1 MLRYLP
7 VPRSTSID
15 ENGSCNAPDTAAG
28 GRDTAVSGKV
38 FLGKLYP
45 PRARGPST
53 LAFIAQP
60 LLLSYR
66 IPDSSRETG
75 NNLRVPALCH
85 AGCLCGAL

>member
-1 MLRYLP
+1 M
-7 VPRSTSID
+7 
-15 ENGSCNAPDTAAG
+15 
-28 GRDTAVSGKV
+28 SGKV